1 MSNEEYYQIIHD
13 SEPKLRFCELFD
25 ETSELWNFTRHS
37 HPYIE
42 LMYFTKGKG
51 DLEVSGTHMT
61 ASLFDTVVYPANW
74 EHQEAASAE
83 RLREVICLWVD
94 LPELRLKA
102 PIQLP
107 DEGNRMRRLFQTIL
121 QEYRRGQN
129 ESFLLEY
136 GLKYLLTAILR
147 EQEESLEG
155 SGNFVNHVLQYINA
169 HCTERI
175 TLDQLSELEYVSKS
189 YLSRQFKKHTGM
201 TIIAYVNML
210 RIDLA
215 KGLLVSSDANVNE
228 IAYQAGFESPK
239 YFFRTFRAM
248 TGETPAAF
256 RRQYQ
261 IK

>member
-1 MSNEEYYQIIHD
+1 MGNEKYYQIIHD
-13 SEPKLRFCELFD
+13 SKPKLCFCEQFD
-25 ETSELWNFTRHS
+25 ETSSQWNFSRHS

-42 LMYFTKGKG
+42 LMYFMKGKG

-61 ASLFDTVVYPANW
+61 ASLFDTVVYPAGW
-74 EHQEAASAE
+74 EHQEAKSAE

-94 LPELRLKA
+94 LPELKLEA

-107 DEGNRMRRLFQTIL
+107 DEGNRMRRLFQTVL
-121 QEYRRGQN
+121 REYRYDRS
-129 ESFLLEY
+129 EPYLLEY

-147 EQEESLEG
+147 EQEESLTG
-155 SGNFVNHVLQYINA
+155 GGDFVNHVLQYINA
-169 HCTERI
+169 HCTEHI
-175 TLDQLSELEYVSKS
+175 SLDQLSELEYVSKS

-201 TIIAYVNML
+201 TIVAYINML

-215 KGLLVSSDANVNE
+215 KGLLVSSSANVNE
-228 IAYQAGFESPK
+228 VAYQTGFESPK
-239 YFFRTFRAM
+239 YFFRTFRAA

-261 IK
+261 VK